1 MNLKTS
7 TGPRPRAAA
16 LVSII
21 ARANSQGY
29 LSNFDYH
36 SLAENSLLKKHSQKT
51 GHRDLYSGLIR
62 LHVLYHASKEPIFG
76 LEMME
81 ELARHGYRLSSGTMY
96 PLLHGLESKGLLR
109 SSRAGLRPNSR
120 LEYRATAAGRS
131 ALAIAKIKVRELF
144 SELFQDVM
152 NGASSSKRRKRS

>member
-1 MNLKTS
+1 
-7 TGPRPRAAA
+7 
-16 LVSII
+16 
-21 ARANSQGY
+21 
-29 LSNFDYH
+29 
-36 SLAENSLLKKHSQKT
+36 LKKHSNKS

-81 ELARHGYRLSSGTMY
+81 ELARHGYRLSPGTMY

-109 SSRAGLRPNSR
+109 SSRAGRRPNSR

-131 ALAIAKIKVRELF
+131 ALAVAKNRVRELF
-144 SELFQDVM
+144 SELFADVM
-152 NGASSSKRRKRS
+152 NGTSSAKRRKRS